1 MTRVRR
7 RVVLA
12 ACSTALLCACASSRP
27 DYFYVLSSLP
37 AGPPAT
43 RSAPTT
49 PVTLRVQLPAWVDR
63 NEMVLDTAAQRVTI
77 YEHERWAAPLAELV
91 TQTLG
96 RDLEIRR
103 PDWLVAGPDVARSPG
118 TALVI
123 VVNVINLT
131 LRPGDQASILA
142 QWRIVNATASGVS
155 AEGVSGEAGFSAAL
169 APGDYAAVAHALS
182 EDIAALADAMCAAQ
196 GGGRSE

>member
-1 MTRVRR
+1 
-7 RVVLA
+7 
-12 ACSTALLCACASSRP
+12 
-27 DYFYVLSSLP
+27 
-37 AGPPAT
+37 
-43 RSAPTT
+43 
-49 PVTLRVQLPAWVDR
+49 VTLRVQLPAWVDR

-103 PDWLVAGPDVARSPG
+103 PDWLVAGPEARSPG

-131 LRPGDQASILA
+131 LRPGDQASMLA
-142 QWRIVNATASGVS
+142 QWRIVNATASGAS
-155 AEGVSGEAGFSAAL
+155 AEGVSGEAEFSAAL

-182 EDIAALADAMCAAQ
+182 KDIAALADAMCAAQ